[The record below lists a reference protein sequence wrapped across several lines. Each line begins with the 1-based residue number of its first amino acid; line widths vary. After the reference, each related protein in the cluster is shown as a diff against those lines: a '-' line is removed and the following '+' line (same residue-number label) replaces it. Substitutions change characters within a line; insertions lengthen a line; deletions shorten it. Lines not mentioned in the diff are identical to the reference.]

1 MQFQSAVFKYM
12 YIIICNHDNKTTR
25 KRDVDDRF
33 YDDFFCDRSASL
45 AHVNAMLRE
54 QLDQATAANQSLTS
68 DIHKLTQD
76 WQAAREELD
85 IKEREWRDE
94 EQVCRL
100 NECDIWFIVS
110 SSAYYDSR
118 INGTCTLAK
127 NMYIAL

>member
-1 MQFQSAVFKYM
+1 MKDDKFLNDIFFNGKIYTISKRTVFKYL
-12 YIIICNHDNKTTR
+12 YIHIHNHNNKKKTNKKER
-25 KRDVDDRF
+25 LRYVKF
-33 YDDFFCDRSASL
+33 YDVFFYVRSASL

-94 EQVCRL
+94 EQVNRL
-100 NECDIWFIVS
+100 
-110 SSAYYDSR
+110 
-118 INGTCTLAK
+118 
-127 NMYIAL
+127 